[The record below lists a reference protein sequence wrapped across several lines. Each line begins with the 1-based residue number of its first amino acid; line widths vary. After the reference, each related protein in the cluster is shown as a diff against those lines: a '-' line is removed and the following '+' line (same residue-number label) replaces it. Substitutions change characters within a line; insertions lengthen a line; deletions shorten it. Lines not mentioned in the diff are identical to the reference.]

1 MLSIYLMGEGGVGKS
16 AVTLRFITNN
26 FIEYYDPTIE
36 DQYRTKILVDHEL
49 SNINIVDTAGQEEY
63 TSVRNNW
70 IRDGDGFILVYSI
83 NDRNSFD
90 EIKILMDEIVMI
102 KGDKA
107 AILLVGNKND
117 LNEER
122 QITFKEVEE
131 LSDKWNCIFHETSAK
146 TGHNINETFFQIVR
160 EIRKKK
166 LHLEMKEEEEN
177 KKKKSKRKCIIM

>member
-16 AVTLRFITNN
+16 AVTLRYITNN

-36 DQYRTKILVDHEL
+36 DQYRTKILVDNKL

-63 TSVRNNW
+63 VSIRNNW

-83 NDRNSFD
+83 TDRNSFE
-90 EIKILMDEIVMI
+90 EIKILMDEIIMI
-102 KGDKA
+102 KGDKS
-107 AILLVGNKND
+107 AIMLVGNKND

-122 QITFKEVEE
+122 QVTFKEVEE
-131 LSDKWNCIFHETSAK
+131 LSDKWNCKFHETSAK

-166 LHLEMKEEEEN
+166 IYLELKEEEDKK
-177 KKKKSKRKCIIM
+177 KKKKSKKR